1 MEGHLSW
8 VGGGGGGGA
17 LKVENG
23 RIRSA
28 ENLFSQTC
36 GTEGQSVCR
45 VKDPVQ
51 SRCSTQDGFCNL
63 RPPLSAADCDISG
76 GQGCDFIFLNVL
88 LPVQ

>member
-1 MEGHLSW
+1 MRYSISTERKNGRPFELGW
-8 VGGGGGGGA
+8 GRGGGG

-36 GTEGQSVCR
+36 GTEGQSVCC

-51 SRCSTQDGFCNL
+51 SRCST
-63 RPPLSAADCDISG
+63 
-76 GQGCDFIFLNVL
+76 
-88 LPVQ
+88 